1 MNLLKMER
9 KKWRFDLHSKFHPQS
24 APTLA
29 EVRRNM
35 FPAQKPKE
43 SRQSVLGLQKKQ
55 EQSKFT
61 HTTHREKKKKKV
73 RTMWSLKS
81 EEVPYSGDLSP
92 IRRRRSLQ
100 LLIFLGAQN
109 KTLKLWNSERERE
122 RERERAEGFAGFYDL
137 DSVRD
142 WPSRLSPNPSFPWP
156 DPARPI
162 SLSLSLSLFILFY
175 WKKNFISPNN
185 YGRNFSMLF
194 LFNFH
199 FY

>member
-9 KKWRFDLHSKFHPQS
+9 KKWRFNLHSKFHPQS

-55 EQSKFT
+55 EQSKIHT
-61 HTTHREKKKKKV
+61 HNTQREKKKKKKKKKV

-109 KTLKLWNSERERE
+109 KTLKLSNSEREGRGIC
-122 RERERAEGFAGFYDL
+122 RVLWPGLNSGLTFTAE
-137 DSVRD
+137 
-142 WPSRLSPNPSFPWP
+142 P
-156 DPARPI
+156 
-162 SLSLSLSLFILFY
+162 
-175 WKKNFISPNN
+175 
-185 YGRNFSMLF
+185 
-194 LFNFH
+194 
-199 FY
+199 